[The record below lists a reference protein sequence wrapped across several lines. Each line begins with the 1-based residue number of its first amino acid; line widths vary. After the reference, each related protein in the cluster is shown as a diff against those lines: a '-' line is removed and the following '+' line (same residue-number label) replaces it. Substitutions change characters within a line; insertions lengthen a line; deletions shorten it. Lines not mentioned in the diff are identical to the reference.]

1 MATIK
6 QETFI
11 RCENYQEAQKQSRGY
26 EDTNLIDNL
35 VKNIKKNPP
44 WETANNPPNYIEYR
58 QLELLS
64 ALMRIFCENLSITIN
79 VADIGGGNG
88 YLAMAPKENLPMISW
103 NWTVFESDKVVSSY
117 VQFEEESGIKWKRA
131 NDIEDTYEIGLFSC
145 SLQYMESPF
154 QILKSFSSKCKYLII
169 MRLPLLNSSNHIIT
183 RQTFNEGIYQKTNA
197 CFPAWFFSEEKF
209 IFFIEKIGQIIYRW
223 KTPSEIY
230 RFEGKDIM
238 LEGLLVRVS

>member
-103 NWTVFESDKVVSSY
+103 NWLSHHMFNLK
-117 VQFEEESGIKWKRA
+117 K
-131 NDIEDTYEIGLFSC
+131 
-145 SLQYMESPF
+145 SLVLNGKELM
-154 QILKSFSSKCKYLII
+154 ILKILMK
-169 MRLPLLNSSNHIIT
+169 
-183 RQTFNEGIYQKTNA
+183 
-197 CFPAWFFSEEKF
+197 
-209 IFFIEKIGQIIYRW
+209 
-223 KTPSEIY
+223 
-230 RFEGKDIM
+230 
-238 LEGLLVRVS
+238 